1 METLKNGCKGE
12 DVKTLQKLL
21 GLTPDGVF
29 GPNTQKAVKEYQKNN
44 GLYDDGVV
52 GPKTWAKLMTQQPIK
67 IPSGNIQL
75 SSDKVKIE
83 KMPLSVHIEK
93 LPNRTIK
100 YISIHFTAGSSSK
113 SGRAAACKKVFESR
127 NASADFAVDDT
138 TICQFNPD
146 IRNYYCWAVGDKKN
160 KYSSG
165 GSLYGIATNK
175 NTISIELCST
185 CKPATSVSVSYAN
198 HNGWSFTNEVF
209 NNGVKLV
216 KYLMKTYNIPI
227 ERVVRHYDISGKLCP
242 GIPGWNKETLYTIDG
257 KKTSFKSNEHEW
269 FRFKDALQS

>member
-1 METLKNGCKGE
+1 MEILKNGCKGE

-21 GLTPDGVF
+21 GLTPDGIF

-52 GPKTWAKLMTQQPIK
+52 GPKTWAKLIPQQPIQ
-67 IPSGNIQL
+67 IQPGNIQ
-75 SSDKVKIE
+75 IE

-160 KYSSG
+160 KYSLG

-227 ERVVRHYDISGKLCP
+227 DRVVRHYDISGKLCP

-269 FRFKDALQS
+269 FRFKAELQS

>member
-127 NASADFAVDDT
+127 NASADFAIDDT

>member
-21 GLTPDGVF
+21 GLNPDGVF
-29 GPNTQKAVKEYQKNN
+29 GPNTQKAVKEYQQNN
-44 GLYDDGVV
+44 GLYPDGVV
-52 GPKTWAKLMTQQPIK
+52 GPKTWTKLIPKQPTQIL
-67 IPSGNIQL
+67 SGDI
-75 SSDKVKIE
+75 KIE
-83 KMPLSVHIEK
+83 KMPLSVHITP
-93 LPNRTIK
+93 LNNRPIK
-100 YISIHFTAGSSSK
+100 YLSIHFTAGSSSK

-127 NASADFAVDDT
+127 NASADFVVDDT

-160 KYSSG
+160 NYSSG

-185 CKPATSVSVSYAN
+185 CKPATSISVSYAN

-209 NNGVKLV
+209 NNGIKLA

-257 KKTSFKSNEHEW
+257 KKTSFKSNENEW
-269 FRFKDALQS
+269 FRFKSALQ